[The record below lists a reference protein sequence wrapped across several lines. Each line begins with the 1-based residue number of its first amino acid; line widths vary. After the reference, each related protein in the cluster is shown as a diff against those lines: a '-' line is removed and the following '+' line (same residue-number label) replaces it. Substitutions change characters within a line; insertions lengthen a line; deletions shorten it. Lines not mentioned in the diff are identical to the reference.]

1 MHKIISIRKITVSLV
16 TLLSLVISSCSQKTE
31 NTIVVIDIETNY
43 SSNEVSFG
51 TYDNY
56 FTPRITDNKLV
67 YSFPQPSSGYYKLII
82 KDYSTDVFIK
92 PGDSILVS
100 SDFLNSE
107 DKSFSG
113 NGVLLSNYILSDV
126 PFSESIYKNI
136 DFDSIYSLPPMEF
149 IKSIDSI
156 FSLKNKRL
164 ADFISSEK
172 VKDDLFIQTEKNRI
186 LYEASIEKNR
196 YYRDHKFLTGKKQT
210 LNDEFNSY
218 LAKVNFND
226 IDIMH
231 LDSYREFL
239 YTYFESIGLQHKDRI
254 NQDTLFTEIAFKY
267 AMNTIKEPATKS
279 YALYRIM
286 DVHLNE
292 TPINKLGK
300 LIVDFNRNC
309 NNEKYRET
317 INKYYS
323 KLEKLKFGM
332 PAPNFSFPDI
342 DERMVSLKDFKGKLV
357 YIDIWNSYCSPCFKE
372 FPMLQQL
379 MEKFDEQEIVFIGI
393 SYDSDKILWKKTMD
407 EKNLKG
413 IQLFANGWN
422 SQFGK
427 DYLVNSNPRF
437 ILIDKSGNFI
447 DAKAPGPSGNIEEI
461 INHYIKLRNK

>member
-1 MHKIISIRKITVSLV
+1 
-16 TLLSLVISSCSQKTE
+16 
-31 NTIVVIDIETNY
+31 
-43 SSNEVSFG
+43 
-51 TYDNY
+51 
-56 FTPRITDNKLV
+56 
-67 YSFPQPSSGYYKLII
+67 
-82 KDYSTDVFIK
+82 
-92 PGDSILVS
+92 
-100 SDFLNSE
+100 
-107 DKSFSG
+107 
-113 NGVLLSNYILSDV
+113 
-126 PFSESIYKNI
+126 
-136 DFDSIYSLPPMEF
+136 
-149 IKSIDSI
+149 
-156 FSLKNKRL
+156 
-164 ADFISSEK
+164 
-172 VKDDLFIQTEKNRI
+172 
-186 LYEASIEKNR
+186 
-196 YYRDHKFLTGKKQT
+196 
-210 LNDEFNSY
+210 
-218 LAKVNFND
+218 
-226 IDIMH
+226 
-231 LDSYREFL
+231 
-239 YTYFESIGLQHKDRI
+239 
-254 NQDTLFTEIAFKY
+254 
-267 AMNTIKEPATKS
+267 MNTIKEPATKS

-379 MEKFDEQEIVFIGI
+379 IEKLDEQEIVFIGI